1 MKRKFTCAS
10 CAYSTN
16 HSGHFRDHMRTHDG
30 SKPYKCTSCDY
41 QCTVLSSLKRHMRG
55 HSGHN
60 PFKCTFGGCSY
71 ETNDSGSLV
80 KHKRIHSNVRPYVCD
95 FPACQYRS
103 CSSGNLKV
111 HRKTHTPEGQTRHKR
126 QERNLLKK
134 LRRWGYAVDVEV
146 TIRAKNGNCL
156 DSNRY
161 FSRLDF
167 VLINCTTHI
176 LIVECDEDQH
186 CRYNTSCEFSRMA
199 DVHAALVL
207 AGYTLPLH
215 WVRYNPCGK
224 YLIGDVKMCVKR
236 EHREKELRDYL
247 TSVCDGSVSPKG
259 QNSIHY
265 MYYDRVSAT
274 GAPNVAMEKD
284 FPDSMKDFITF

>member
-1 MKRKFTCAS
+1 
-10 CAYSTN
+10 
-16 HSGHFRDHMRTHDG
+16 MRTHDG

-41 QCTVLSSLKRHMRG
+41 KCTVLLSLKRHMRG

-71 ETNDSGSLV
+71 ETNDSGALV
-80 KHKRIHSNVRPYVCD
+80 RHKRIHSNIRPYACD

-103 CSSGNLKV
+103 CTSGNLNV
-111 HRKTHTPEGQTRHKR
+111 HKKTHTPKGQTRHKR
-126 QERNLLKK
+126 QERNLLNK

-146 TIRAKNGNCL
+146 TIRAKHGNCL
-156 DSNRY
+156 DTNRY

-199 DVHAALVL
+199 DVHASLVL

-224 YLIGDVKMCVKR
+224 YSIGDVLTSVKR

-247 TSVCDGSVSPKG
+247 RSVCDGSVSPKG

-274 GAPNVAMEKD
+274 GAPNVTMEKD
-284 FPDSMKDFITF
+284 FPAGMKDFITF